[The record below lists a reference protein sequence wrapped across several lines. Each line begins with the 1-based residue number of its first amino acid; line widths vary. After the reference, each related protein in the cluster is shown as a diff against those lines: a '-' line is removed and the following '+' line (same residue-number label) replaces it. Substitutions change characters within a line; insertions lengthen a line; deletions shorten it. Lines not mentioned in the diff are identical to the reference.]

1 MICKNLGFIVKNAF
15 TLAEVLI
22 TLIIIGVIS
31 ALAVPNLVVKYHK
44 KMTAM
49 QVQKAYSELNQVL
62 NRAIAAHGE
71 PSNWDYYGES
81 ELSDWVKKYIVPYV
95 KGAEHK
101 ACTTNEKC
109 FGLPLYFPLHFDRP
123 GSVNTTIG
131 QYVVSKPGNPIAYGF
146 FRYGGVYEPVT
157 RVRVYIKK

>member
-31 ALAVPNLVVKYHK
+31 ALTVPNLVVKYHK

-81 ELSDWVKKYIVPYV
+81 ELSDWVKKYIVIVIKSPFFKFLQQTLAQFVSSIRSGCMFIYV
-95 KGAEHK
+95 EMHV
-101 ACTTNEKC
+101 
-109 FGLPLYFPLHFDRP
+109 FDFLR
-123 GSVNTTIG
+123 
-131 QYVVSKPGNPIAYGF
+131 F
-146 FRYGGVYEPVT
+146 E
-157 RVRVYIKK
+157 